1 MDGLGRTGR
10 GRFPLKLGGGRG
22 GGKGAVPPVDVT
34 DSSLEEVQFDKFDM
48 TDPVGETDEEPA
60 DRGMGDSE
68 Q

>member
-1 MDGLGRTGR
+1 M
-10 GRFPLKLGGGRG
+10 GGGRG
-22 GGKGAVPPVDVT
+22 GGKGAVPPVEVT

>member
-10 GRFPLKLGGGRG
+10 GRFPLKFGGGSG
-22 GGKGAVPPVDVT
+22 GGKGVPPVEVT

-48 TDPVGETDEEPA
+48 TDPVGETDDDPA